1 MMPVDNAV
9 FFRIDTTNGIACL
22 TGACGE
28 AVASTLLA
36 AHDKGTF
43 DLLGFVVL
51 PNELQLLIIPHG
63 KPISDLLN
71 ALEGELSATAS
82 ALPLPEISGKT
93 VFDTDFYREKCD
105 SSEEVRQR
113 LRWMHDAPV
122 RSRLATMS
130 KAFPL
135 SSANEKYRSKLILSQ
150 TIM

>member
-1 MMPVDNAV
+1 MPVDNAV
-9 FFRIDTTNGIACL
+9 FVRIDTINSVPCL

-28 AVASTLLA
+28 AVASALLDS
-36 AHDKGTF
+36 HDKGSF

-51 PNELQLLIIPHG
+51 PNELQLLIIPRG
-63 KPISDLLN
+63 RGIADILNTLEKDLSTQ
-71 ALEGELSATAS
+71 ALQLTDSTA
-82 ALPLPEISGKT
+82 KT

-105 SSEEVRQR
+105 CSEEVRQR
-113 LRWMHDAPV
+113 LRWMHEAPV

-130 KAFPL
+130 KAYPL